1 MTKLKAVHIAAENTI
16 EAVNKYKKAV
26 KDVLLEAKEVLA
38 QLESANTATDQATDT
53 QREEAAVLLHDT
65 KISLAY
71 AQDELVEVQKLVEY
85 SSDMQ
90 LEALRVADH
99 VRHQL
104 KLKQAMKKKAA
115 ATSEMMDG
123 LLVTTA

>member
-16 EAVNKYKKAV
+16 EAVTKYKKAV